1 MILKINPR
9 DNQIKNGG
17 FRDNGTII
25 IKMINTSTPLNWD
38 RVVLNERLLNFAA
51 CIRPNIVTTGSVKS
65 L

>member
-1 MILKINPR
+1 MVDLGIS
-9 DNQIKNGG
+9 
-17 FRDNGTII
+17 GTII

-38 RVVLNERLLNFAA
+38 RIVLNERSLNFAA